1 MAGKCGIDPAFVI
14 RALQKRMSHL
24 VPEVINAAPRI
35 LTSRPSSRARVC
47 VLGAGPTGL
56 YSAQKLIPHCDVTV
70 IDSKDYFEFT
80 PSVLRVLTDPLHI
93 KRVTFGYQKIY
104 ENLGIKFVHGRVND
118 ITERSV
124 HIAPSVPSEC

>member
-35 LTSRPSSRARVC
+35 LTSRPSSRPRVC

-80 PSVLRVLTDPLHI
+80 PSVLRVEE
-93 KRVTFGYQKIY
+93 TF
-104 ENLGIKFVHGRVND
+104 ETKF
-118 ITERSV
+118 SV
-124 HIAPSVPSEC
+124 LSEMPRKLLYIDHKN